1 MDTAKT
7 ARQTPSRKQWTALWT
22 ALLAVAALTAFTSNL
37 AAPREHLA
45 LFLSTFAASA
55 AILAA
60 AAWRNRSLFLSP
72 HLTRSRW
79 IFFLILSAALLRLG
93 ALAAPV
99 SLSDDVYRYAWDGQ
113 LILHGH
119 NPYAS
124 TPAEFSQTDG
134 FAAIATTFHDF
145 DKLNSHNY
153 HTVYP
158 PLAQAVFVSG
168 AALAKFLPLPAE
180 RAIRL
185 LFALADLLTIALFA
199 RMLEK
204 LGKNRTIALLYAWNP
219 FIYWEFAAGGHSEA
233 LLLPWI
239 LLILLTACARTS
251 NPETSPDHP
260 IPLHFRITPGIFS
273 GIALGLAALSKPTVL
288 VIAPVLAV
296 HLTRRNSLFSALSC
310 AIVSAIIL
318 AGGYA
323 LLWHPDLLENHR
335 TSFALYAD
343 TFSFNAPIFYT
354 LQHHVWNYREGITPP
369 VQHLIAPWLNFAII
383 TIIALAALFQNG
395 RTPARL
401 ATGFTLALAAHL
413 LLSPVFHPWY
423 MAPVLLCSFL
433 ASPGLYRPFLLLS
446 LLVPLSYLFYN
457 PDVSPSAHPYIM
469 ALQFI
474 PFSLAALFSPTKNAS
489 KRAIYAILR
498 RRAHTKYKAIAPH
511 LQPGDRVLDIGAG
524 EGFVSQFIARQGHET
539 HLVERNAQ
547 SNRTELPITAY
558 NGRDLPFSDAQF
570 DVGILSY
577 VLHHCED
584 PDQVLRE
591 AARVCRRLIILET
604 VYITDFDRRRTTFL
618 DHNAN
623 RLRGIPKE
631 PLHFDTAEGWHR
643 RFQAIGLKIQ
653 HFEWL
658 GKGIHKH
665 VIFVL
670 DR

>member
-1 MDTAKT
+1 MKA
-7 ARQTPSRKQWTALWT
+7 ARQKTSPKQYAAIWIPIILI
-22 ALLAVAALTAFTSNL
+22 AALTAFLSNF
-37 AAPREHLA
+37 APPRENLTI
-45 LFLSTFAASA
+45 FLSLFAASSA
-55 AILAA
+55 LLTAVI
-60 AAWRNRSLFLSP
+60 WRNFAFFQSP
-72 HLTRSRW
+72 NISRHSW
-79 IFFLILSAALLRLG
+79 LIFVVASAALLRLG

-113 LILHGH
+113 VLLSGY
-119 NPYAS
+119 NPYAF
-124 TPAEFSQTDG
+124 TPVRFNEIFDG
-134 FAAIATTFHDF
+134 IAPHIENF
-145 DKLNSHNY
+145 DKLNSPY
-153 HTVYP
+153 YGTVYP
-158 PLAQAVFVSG
+158 PLAQITFATG
-168 AALAKFLPLPAE
+168 ALLAKLTPLSIE
-180 RAIRL
+180 RSIRL
-185 LFALADLLTIALFA
+185 LFLLADLFTILLLANL
-199 RMLEK
+199 LEK
-204 LGKNRTIALLYAWNP
+204 LGKNRVIALFYAWNP
-219 FIYWEFAAGGHSEA
+219 FIFWELVAGGHSEA
-233 LLLPWI
+233 LLLPG
-239 LLILLTACARTS
+239 LLLVIHAVISNKTATK
-251 NPETSPDHP
+251 
-260 IPLHFRITPGIFS
+260 IGLF
-273 GIALGLAALSKPTVL
+273 LGLAALLKPTVL
-288 VIAPVLAV
+288 VISPVIAV
-296 HLTRRNSLFSALSC
+296 YLLRKRNFFAA
-310 AIVSAIIL
+310 AITAAVSA
-318 AGGYA
+318 ATVATGYA
-323 LLWHPDLLENHR
+323 LFWNYELLPGHLD
-335 TSFALYAD
+335 SFALYAK
-343 TFSFNAPIFYT
+343 TFSFNAPVFYI
-354 LQHHVWNYREGITPP
+354 LQYLAGYQEGVTPP
-369 VQHLIAPWLNFAII
+369 VQHLITPWLNLATIAII
-383 TIIALAALFQNG
+383 VIAAISQNG
-395 RTPARL
+395 RSTSRL
-401 ATGFTLALAAHL
+401 IPGFTTALAAHL

-423 MAPVLLCSFL
+423 MAPVLLCALF

-489 KRAIYAILR
+489 QRAIYAILR
-498 RRAHTKYKAIAPH
+498 RRAHTKYKAIAPY
-511 LQPGDRVLDIGAG
+511 LRPGDRVLDIGAG

-547 SNRTELPITAY
+547 SNRTELPMTAY

-670 DR
+670 DRE